1 MTAIQH
7 EIKTAC
13 KIIVNSCILLDENSI
28 GKFVKGDGAYLGMT
42 KKDWFP
48 FLPAYY
54 INPARFKDEKYN
66 ILKKY
71 LKKNF
76 NSNQELFKFY
86 GVTISIN
93 KAYYCYNNRQI
104 YIVDGKSFSY
114 LNFE

>member
-54 INPARFKDEKYN
+54 INPARFKGIRDVLN
-66 ILKKY
+66 
-71 LKKNF
+71 
-76 NSNQELFKFY
+76 
-86 GVTISIN
+86 VIN
-93 KAYYCYNNRQI
+93 VSVY
-104 YIVDGKSFSY
+104 VV
-114 LNFE
+114 L